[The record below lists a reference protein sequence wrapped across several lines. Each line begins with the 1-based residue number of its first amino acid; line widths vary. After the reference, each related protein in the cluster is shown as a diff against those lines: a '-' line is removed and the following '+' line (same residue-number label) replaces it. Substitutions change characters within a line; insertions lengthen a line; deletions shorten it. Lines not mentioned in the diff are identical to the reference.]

1 MDKGSLQKQIESLR
15 YQLRVEKV
23 PLSKTLQDSYLT
35 NNNIKGFTI
44 KNLEKTRSAS
54 AKKSCTIY
62 LNGKG
67 WCTHDGVWYGCS
79 EGYDEKSL
87 IKAICSRYNGP
98 NKPIECNTAM

>member
-1 MDKGSLQKQIESLR
+1 MELKRYIQENEQADPLIHPPDKKNNPWA
-15 YQLRVEKV
+15 EK
-23 PLSKTLQDSYLT
+23 SKC
-35 NNNIKGFTI
+35 FTI